1 MLITVFNAISH
12 FLVDAACVAA
22 LFSFGTETLALSS
35 AVVVY
40 NTLAFSTQCLVGLL
54 MDRALKRGR
63 TRSDYLMLCGIVQ
76 AAAMFVVAAAALYPF
91 GLMIKAVL
99 IGLGNSVFHVAGG
112 SVTLDRS
119 GGKAAP
125 LGIFVAPGAFGVTL
139 GVLYPQIMDYIC
151 AALGI
156 AAVACFSIYR
166 RSVFHKDLG
175 NTAEKT
181 TVAGQASVHGAADP
195 NADGKGFAADTLTRK
210 AAKSDPILPVAFLT
224 FAVAVRAIGG
234 SAAEFTWKTGAA
246 ASLLLTLFVFLGKA
260 LGGFVCD
267 RLGVVKPAIAS
278 IAVAAILTAFFAW
291 SMPLSFVGQLL
302 INLSMPVTLW
312 LMYRHIPDYPG
323 LAFGL
328 AASALWPG
336 ALIGGLIKLTGP
348 LQSLLIIVC
357 FLLGLGAIIYS
368 EKVLSK

>member
-12 FLVDAACVAA
+12 FLVDAACVGA
-22 LFSFGTETLALSS
+22 LFSFGTEALALSS
-35 AVVVY
+35 AVIVY

-139 GVLYPQIMDYIC
+139 GVLYPQIIDYIC

-166 RSVFHKDLG
+166 RSVFYKDLG
-175 NTAEKT
+175 GTAEKT
-181 TVAGQASVHGAADP
+181 ADIGHNAVKGPAGSS
-195 NADGKGFAADTLTRK
+195 
-210 AAKSDPILPVAFLT
+210 KSDPILPVAFLT

-260 LGGFVCD
+260 LGGSVCD

-278 IAVAAILTAFFAW
+278 IVVAAILTAFFAW
-291 SMPLSFVGQLL
+291 SMPLSFIGQLL

>member
-1 MLITVFNAISH
+1 MILIFNAISH

-22 LFSFGTETLALSS
+22 LFSFGTEALAASS

-40 NTLAFSTQCLVGLL
+40 NTLAFSTQCLAGLF
-54 MDRALKRGR
+54 MDRFLKRER
-63 TRSDYLMLCGIVQ
+63 TRSDYLMLCGTLQ

-91 GLMIKAVL
+91 GLMAKAIL
-99 IGLGNSVFHVAGG
+99 IGLGNSVFHVSGG

-139 GVLYPQIMDYIC
+139 GVLYPQILDYIC
-151 AALGI
+151 LALGI
-156 AAVACFSIYR
+156 AAIACFGIYR
-166 RSVFHKDLG
+166 RSVFYRDPDDDPSYETMATRQ
-175 NTAEKT
+175 NTAGSAKT
-181 TVAGQASVHGAADP
+181 DP
-195 NADGKGFAADTLTRK
+195 L
-210 AAKSDPILPVAFLT
+210 LPVAFLT
-224 FAVAVRAIGG
+224 VAVAVRAIGG

-267 RLGVVKPAIAS
+267 KLGVVKPAIAS
-278 IAVAAILTAFFAW
+278 IVVAAVLTAFFAG
-291 SMPLSFVGQLL
+291 SMPLSLIGQLL

-312 LMYRHIPDYPG
+312 LMYRHIPQYPG

-336 ALIGGLIKLTGP
+336 TLIGGLIKFTGP
-348 LQSLLIIVC
+348 LQWLLIIVC

-368 EKVLSK
+368 EKTLRK

>member
-1 MLITVFNAISH
+1 MLISVFNAISH

-22 LFSFGTETLALSS
+22 LFSFGTEALALSS
-35 AVVVY
+35 AVIVY

-54 MDRALKRGR
+54 MDRVLRRDR
-63 TRSDYLMLCGIVQ
+63 TRSDYLMLCGTVQ
-76 AAAMFVVAAAALYPF
+76 AAAMFLVAAAALYPF

-112 SVTLDRS
+112 SVTLDKS
-119 GGKAAP
+119 AGKAAP

-139 GVLYPQIMDYIC
+139 GVLYPQIIDYIC

-166 RSVFHKDLG
+166 RSVFYKDLG
-175 NTAEKT
+175 GTAEKAAD
-181 TVAGQASVHGAADP
+181 AGQTAVKSPADP
-195 NADGKGFAADTLTRK
+195 NASRNELKRK
-210 AAKSDPILPVAFLT
+210 VAKSDPILPVAFLT

-246 ASLLLTLFVFLGKA
+246 ASLLLTHFVFLGKA

-267 RLGVVKPAIAS
+267 RLGVVKPSIAS
-278 IAVAAILTAFFAW
+278 IVVAAILTAFFAW

-336 ALIGGLIKLTGP
+336 TLIGGLIKLTGP

-368 EKVLSK
+368 EKVLRK

>member
-1 MLITVFNAISH
+1 MILLFNAISH

-22 LFSFGTETLALSS
+22 LFSFGTETLAISS
-35 AVVVY
+35 AVIVY
-40 NTLAFSTQCLVGLL
+40 NTLAFSTQCLAGLF
-54 MDRALKRGR
+54 MDRFLKRER
-63 TRSDYLMLCGIVQ
+63 TRSDYLMLCGTLQ

-91 GLMIKAVL
+91 GLMAKAIL
-99 IGLGNSVFHVAGG
+99 IGLGNSVFHVSGG

-139 GVLYPQIMDYIC
+139 GVLYPQILDYIC
-151 AALGI
+151 LVLGI
-156 AAVACFSIYR
+156 AAIACFGIYR
-166 RSVFHKDLG
+166 RSVFHMAPDDDPSSDP
-175 NTAEKT
+175 TA
-181 TVAGQASVHGAADP
+181 AGQVSERSAKIDP
-195 NADGKGFAADTLTRK
+195 L
-210 AAKSDPILPVAFLT
+210 LPVAFLT
-224 FAVAVRAIGG
+224 VAVAVRAIGG
-234 SAAEFTWKTGAA
+234 SAVEFTWKTGAA

-260 LGGFVCD
+260 LGGFICD
-267 RLGVVKPAIAS
+267 KFGVVKPAIAS
-278 IAVAAILTAFFAW
+278 IAVAAVLTAFFAW
-291 SMPLSFVGQLL
+291 SMPLSLIGQLL

-312 LMYRHIPDYPG
+312 LMYRHIPQYPG

-336 ALIGGLIKLTGP
+336 TLFGGLIKLTGP

-368 EKVLSK
+368 EKVLRK

>member
-1 MLITVFNAISH
+1 MILIFNAISH

-22 LFSFGTETLALSS
+22 LFSFGTEALAASS
-35 AVVVY
+35 AVIVY
-40 NTLAFSTQCLVGLL
+40 NTLAFSTQCLVGLF
-54 MDRALKRGR
+54 MDRFLKRER
-63 TRSDYLMLCGIVQ
+63 TRSDYLMLCGTLQ

-91 GLMIKAVL
+91 GLMAKAIL
-99 IGLGNSVFHVAGG
+99 IGLGNSVFHVSGG

-139 GVLYPQIMDYIC
+139 GVLYPQILDYIC
-151 AALGI
+151 LALGI
-156 AAVACFSIYR
+156 AAIACFGIYR
-166 RSVFHKDLG
+166 RSVFHMAPDDDPSYDPMDSG
-175 NTAEKT
+175 QA
-181 TVAGQASVHGAADP
+181 AGQVPAGSAKTDP
-195 NADGKGFAADTLTRK
+195 L
-210 AAKSDPILPVAFLT
+210 LPVAFLT
-224 FAVAVRAIGG
+224 VAVAVRAIGG
-234 SAAEFTWKTGAA
+234 SAVEFTWKTGAA

-260 LGGFVCD
+260 LGGFICD
-267 RLGVVKPAIAS
+267 KFGVVKPAIAS
-278 IAVAAILTAFFAW
+278 IAVAAVLTAFFAW
-291 SMPLSFVGQLL
+291 SMPLSLIGQLL

-312 LMYRHIPDYPG
+312 LMYRHIPQYPG

-336 ALIGGLIKLTGP
+336 TLFGGLIKLTGP

-368 EKVLSK
+368 EKVLRK

>member
-12 FLVDAACVAA
+12 FLVDAACVGA
-22 LFSFGTETLALSS
+22 LFSFGTEALALSS
-35 AVVVY
+35 AVIVY

-54 MDRALKRGR
+54 MDRVLRRDR
-63 TRSDYLMLCGIVQ
+63 TRSDYLMLCGTVQ

-139 GVLYPQIMDYIC
+139 GVLYPQIIDYIC

-166 RSVFHKDLG
+166 RSVFYKDLG
-175 NTAEKT
+175 GTAEKT
-181 TVAGQASVHGAADP
+181 TVAGQASFKGSADP
-195 NADGKGFAADTLTRK
+195 SASGNDLTRK

-267 RLGVVKPAIAS
+267 RLGVVKPAVAS
-278 IAVAAILTAFFAW
+278 IVAAAILTAFFAW
-291 SMPLSFVGQLL
+291 SMPLSFIGQLL

-368 EKVLSK
+368 EKVLRK

>member
-12 FLVDAACVAA
+12 FLVDAACVGA
-22 LFSFGTETLALSS
+22 LFSFGTEALALSS

-54 MDRALKRGR
+54 MDRALRR
-63 TRSDYLMLCGIVQ
+63 DRPRSDYLMLCGTVQ

-125 LGIFVAPGAFGVTL
+125 LGLFVAPGAFGVTL
-139 GVLYPQIMDYIC
+139 GVLYPQIIDYIC

-166 RSVFHKDLG
+166 RSVFYKDLG
-175 NTAEKT
+175 GTAEKT
-181 TVAGQASVHGAADP
+181 TVDGQASFKGSADP
-195 NADGKGFAADTLTRK
+195 SASGNDLTRK
-210 AAKSDPILPVAFLT
+210 TAKSDPILPVAFLT

-278 IAVAAILTAFFAW
+278 IVVAAILTAFFAW

-357 FLLGLGAIIYS
+357 FLLGLGAIIYL
-368 EKVLSK
+368 EKVLRK

>member
-1 MLITVFNAISH
+1 MILIFNSISH

-22 LFSFGTETLALSS
+22 LFSFGTEALAVSS
-35 AVVVY
+35 AVIVY

-54 MDRALKRGR
+54 MDRFLKRER
-63 TRSDYLMLCGIVQ
+63 TRSDYLMLCGTVQ

-99 IGLGNSVFHVAGG
+99 TGLGNSVFHVAGG

-125 LGIFVAPGAFGVTL
+125 LGIFVAPGAFGVTI
-139 GVLYPQIMDYIC
+139 GVLYPQILDYIC

-156 AAVACFSIYR
+156 AAVACFGIYR
-166 RSVFHKDLG
+166 RSVFYKDLG
-175 NTAEKT
+175 GYPAEGSMA
-181 TVAGQASVHGAADP
+181 AGQASVHGAADP
-195 NADGKGFAADTLTRK
+195 NADGKCFAADTLTRK

-224 FAVAVRAIGG
+224 VAVAVRAIGG

-267 RLGVVKPAIAS
+267 RLGAVKPAIAS
-278 IAVAAILTAFFAW
+278 IAAAAILTAFFAW
-291 SMPLSFVGQLL
+291 SMPLSLIGQLL

-336 ALIGGLIKLTGP
+336 TLIGGLIKLTGP
-348 LQSLLIIVC
+348 LQGLIIIVC
-357 FLLGLGAIIYS
+357 FAVGIGAIIYS
-368 EKVLSK
+368 DRRLHK